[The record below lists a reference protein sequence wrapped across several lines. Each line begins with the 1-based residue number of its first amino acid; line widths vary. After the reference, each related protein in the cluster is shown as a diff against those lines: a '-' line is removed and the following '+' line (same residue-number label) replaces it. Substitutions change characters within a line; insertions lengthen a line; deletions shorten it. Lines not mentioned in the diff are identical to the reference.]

1 MRQSPVLLSILAA
14 LYGLTPSLLASQE
27 HKSGSP
33 ENCSNAATALTNGAR
48 DGSGWEHL
56 PDCGSAGARALARA
70 FRAAGADSDVHYLGN
85 LYSAMASVRDPAVF
99 STALEVMQDQSA
111 GERAR
116 ATAILIA
123 VAQHTRRIGLPLSFP
138 YQEAMS
144 SSDGERCRLVP
155 LRGTSAYRSSSPL
168 PSDYLQQLGSAIE
181 HVTNSPA
188 SPALVRGFAA
198 CARRAL
204 SGTLAGTVPSSAID
218 LAHVCGNRFRV
229 RNTSPYWLK
238 VSWDVSGSGAK
249 RDLDVPPKG
258 EKVFTA
264 ERQGNTRLYYQ
275 GKVVQTKANAGSP
288 CN

>member
-1 MRQSPVLLSILAA
+1 MRRSPVLLSILAA
-14 LYGLTPSLLASQE
+14 VCGLTPSLLAGQE

-33 ENCSNAATALTNGAR
+33 ENCSRAATALANGAR

-70 FRAAGADSDVHYLGN
+70 FRAARAESDVHYLGN

-123 VAQHTRRIGLPLSFP
+123 VAQHTRRLGLPLSFP
-138 YQEAMS
+138 YEEAMS

-155 LRGTSAYRSSSPL
+155 LRGTSRYRSSSPL

-181 HVTNSPA
+181 NVIHSPV
-188 SPALVRGFAA
+188 SPALVRGFAD

-204 SGTLAGTVPSSAID
+204 SGSLAATVPSSAID

-229 RNTSPYWLK
+229 RNTSAYWVT
-238 VSWDVSGSGAK
+238 VSWDVSGTGIK
-249 RDLDVPPKG
+249 RDLAVPPKG

-264 ERQGNTRLYYQ
+264 DRQGNTRLYYRD
-275 GKVVQTKANAGSP
+275 KVLQTKTHAGSP